1 MQQFLSNTIDATVTY
16 NHPKLSW
23 EAWNSELHHAFGSSR
38 KQKYLKSVSANKVD
52 ANSIVEVQSPATLL
66 ETGVVNKREDSAS
79 QEDQVTSPTQVNSVV
94 KYLFFGQTQ
103 IHLLYF
109 FILPLT
115 FYSIT

>member
-16 NHPKLSW
+16 NHPRLSW
-23 EAWNSELHHAFGSSR
+23 EAQNSELHHASGSNR

-52 ANSIVEVQSPATLL
+52 ANSIVEVQSPATSL

>member
-1 MQQFLSNTIDATVTY
+1 
-16 NHPKLSW
+16 
-23 EAWNSELHHAFGSSR
+23 
-38 KQKYLKSVSANKVD
+38 
-52 ANSIVEVQSPATLL
+52 
-66 ETGVVNKREDSAS
+66 VVNKREDSAS